1 MPDVRQRRKGAEEAD
16 ASTSAAAS
24 SGPAPVARAKPRVP
38 RLGRAVLQQQVLR
51 QQDESLDSLQSAVG
65 RLKQMGQTIGDELE
79 TQNHMLDGMEGQV
92 DAAANAM
99 STLKAKMKQLA
110 NNKEGGKLCAIAAL
124 SATLFVLMYLVVND

>member
-1 MPDVRQRRKGAEEAD
+1 
-16 ASTSAAAS
+16 
-24 SGPAPVARAKPRVP
+24 
-38 RLGRAVLQQQVLR
+38 
-51 QQDESLDSLQSAVG
+51 
-65 RLKQMGQTIGDELE
+65 MGQTIGDELE

-124 SATLFVLMYLVVND
+124 SATLSSDVLGCERLGAINRIG